1 MIYKWLGSSDW
12 FIFITL
18 IIVFGGNALL
28 LHYLCFRKKSREFI
42 LSFQGVVAP
51 FFVMAATIFA
61 LTTAL
66 LGNLVWQT
74 FHNNS
79 QAIDVESQALTVFI
93 ELNQAVPKIKNY
105 DLAELAKNYTKFA
118 VDTEWDLLKQKQK
131 SPETNTALIAL
142 LSSTIEATS
151 QPEIPFPAAYAMIT
165 AVNNI
170 AQARAARLSLLN
182 IKTGLARWVC
192 VLLLALVTQVGVAV
206 VHLEK
211 PRANALALLITT
223 ATIVIALG
231 LIALADSS
239 HSIKE
244 SVSIEPLRAILTEK
258 F

>member
-12 FIFITL
+12 FIFTTL
-18 IIVFGGNALL
+18 IVIFGGNALL
-28 LHYLCFRKKSREFI
+28 MHYLCFRKKSREFI

-79 QAIDVESQALTVFI
+79 QAINVESQALTVFI
-93 ELNQAVPKIKNY
+93 ELNQALPKIKNY

-118 VDTEWDLLKQKQK
+118 VETEWDLLKRKQK
-131 SPETNTALIAL
+131 SPETNAALIMLISA
-142 LSSTIEATS
+142 TIDATN
-151 QPEIPFPAAYAMIT
+151 QPAIPFPAAYAMIT

-182 IKTGLARWVC
+182 VKTGVARWVC
-192 VLLLALVTQVGVAV
+192 VLLLAFVTQIGVAA

-211 PRANALALLITT
+211 KRANALALAITT
-223 ATIVIALG
+223 VTVIIALG

-244 SVSIEPLRAILTEK
+244 SVSIEPLRAVLTEN